1 MTEQKVLKLRKE
13 LRDRSLSDKIANDVS
28 QFKLKQT
35 FKPILPVLEDQKQ
48 KMQEMVQS
56 QRRQT
61 YDIKTEIRKQPL
73 IIPLIKSLNNYPKII
88 SFINGESDGSDL
100 DNDEKHI
107 LKQIGKV
114 DDTTLK
120 ILVDYYSEPE
130 ARSDIESYLTKDS
143 GVSNESREIFENVFQ
158 ANKDEMR
165 QIFLEQDNRDKFLS
179 YLAEINYQ
187 FDLNRKPY
195 TTIKTVNPE
204 FYNEIKELRK
214 TKTGKGAFVKFLSSD
229 PKELHNKLNLLIAEK
244 QAGNNNV
251 LNEASAVVDE
261 LRRMGAIS
269 INQCKQFY
277 KQFN

>member
-1 MTEQKVLKLRKE
+1 MTEQKVIKLRKE

-56 QRRQT
+56 QRSQA

-88 SFINGESDGSDL
+88 SFINGELDDSDL

-120 ILVDYYSEPE
+120 ILVEYYSEPD
-130 ARSDIESYLTKDS
+130 ARSDIERYLTTDTE
-143 GVSNESREIFENVFQ
+143 VPNESREIFENVFQ
-158 ANKDEMR
+158 ANKDEMS
-165 QIFLEQDNRDKFLS
+165 QLFLEQDNKNKFLS

-195 TTIKTVNPE
+195 TTIKTVNPSYDIVTCDIE
-204 FYNEIKELRK
+204 NR
-214 TKTGKGAFVKFLSSD
+214 
-229 PKELHNKLNLLIAEK
+229 
-244 QAGNNNV
+244 
-251 LNEASAVVDE
+251 
-261 LRRMGAIS
+261 
-269 INQCKQFY
+269 
-277 KQFN
+277 

>member
-1 MTEQKVLKLRKE
+1 MTEQKVIKLRKE

-88 SFINGESDGSDL
+88 SFINGELDDSDL

-107 LKQIGKV
+107 LKQIGRV

-120 ILVDYYSEPE
+120 ILVEYYSEPE

-158 ANKDEMR
+158 ANKDEIR

-187 FDLNRKPY
+187 FDLNRKPF
-195 TTIKTVNPE
+195 TTIKAANPD
-204 FYNEIKELRK
+204 FYKEIMELRK
-214 TKTGKGAFVKFLSSD
+214 AKTGKGAFVKFLSSD
-229 PKELHNKLNLLIAEK
+229 PKELLNKLNLLIAEK

-261 LRRMGAIS
+261 LRRVGAIS
-269 INQCKQFY
+269 ISECKQLY